1 MEYTKTNYNGPVIYI
16 LTNPAFPEL
25 VKIGYT
31 TNVDERLKKLNNNE
45 GLPYSFRLYAYYK
58 VNKSLS
64 DIKLHNIIDKLNPQL
79 RTIENI
85 NGRERKREFYA
96 MSAEEAYDILDAIAQ
111 INGLEAN
118 LVRCDKTKQQEMEE
132 NLANEIK
139 EYSEDMFTKNYPFI
153 SNVYEMLKTEI
164 LKLKDV
170 YIEPKKK
177 YIAFKHQTNVC
188 DVVFRKDR
196 VVVFINLPI
205 GSLDDPKSLCEDVT
219 DKGHWGNGDYFIS
232 IYNDDEKA
240 SAIAYAITLIKQS
253 YEVN

>member
-1 MEYTKTNYNGPVIYI
+1 MEYSKTNYNGPVIYI

-31 TNVDERLKKLNNNE
+31 TNVDDRLKKLNNSE

-64 DIKLHNIIDKLNPQL
+64 DMKLHGIIDKLNPQL

-85 NGRERKREFYA
+85 NGKERKREFYA
-96 MSAEEAYDILDAIAQ
+96 MSAEEAYNILDAIAQ
-111 INGLEAN
+111 INGLEEN
-118 LVRCDKTKQQEMEE
+118 LICCVKTKQQEMEE
-132 NLANEIK
+132 NLAKEIK
-139 EYSEDMFTKNYPFI
+139 EYSEDVLVKNYPFT
-153 SNVYEMLKTEI
+153 SNLYEKLKNEI

-177 YIAFKHQTNVC
+177 YIAFKHKTNVC
-188 DVVFRKDR
+188 DVVLRKDR
-196 VVVFINLPI
+196 IVVFINLPI
-205 GSLDDPKSLCEDVT
+205 GSLDDPKSVCEDIT
-219 DKGHWGNGDYFIS
+219 YKGHWGNGDYCIN
-232 IYNDDEKA
+232 IYNVDE
-240 SAIAYAITLIKQS
+240 IEYALSLIMQS

>member
-1 MEYTKTNYNGPVIYI
+1 MEYSKTNYNGPVIYI

-31 TNVDERLKKLNNNE
+31 TNVDDRLKKLNNSE

-64 DIKLHNIIDKLNPQL
+64 DMKLHGIIDKLNPQL

-85 NGRERKREFYA
+85 NGKERKREFYA
-96 MSAEEAYDILDAIAQ
+96 MSAEEAYNILDAIAQ
-111 INGLEAN
+111 INGLEEN
-118 LVRCDKTKQQEMEE
+118 LISCVKTKQQEMEE
-132 NLANEIK
+132 NLAKEIK
-139 EYSEDMFTKNYPFI
+139 EYSEDVFTKNYPFT
-153 SNVYEMLKTEI
+153 STVYEKLKTEI

-177 YIAFKHQTNVC
+177 YIAFKHKTNVC
-188 DVVFRKDR
+188 DVVLRKDR
-196 VVVFINLPI
+196 VIVFINLPI
-205 GSLDDPKSLCEDVT
+205 GSLNDSKSLCEDVT
-219 DKGHWGNGDYFIS
+219 YKGHWGNGDYCIN
-232 IYNDDEKA
+232 IYSDHE
-240 SAIAYAITLIKQS
+240 IEYAVSLIKQS

>member
-1 MEYTKTNYNGPVIYI
+1 MENTKTNYNGPVIYI

-31 TNVDERLKKLNNNE
+31 TNVDDRLKKLNNSE

-64 DIKLHNIIDKLNPQL
+64 DMKLHGIIDKLNPQL

-85 NGRERKREFYA
+85 NGKERKREFYA
-96 MSAEEAYDILDAIAQ
+96 MSAEEAYNILDAIAQ
-111 INGLEAN
+111 INGLEEN
-118 LVRCDKTKQQEMEE
+118 LICCVKTKQQEMEE
-132 NLANEIK
+132 NLAKEIK
-139 EYSEDMFTKNYPFI
+139 EYSEDVLVKNYPFT
-153 SNVYEMLKTEI
+153 SNLYEKLKNEI

-177 YIAFKHQTNVC
+177 YIAFKHKTNVC
-188 DVVFRKDR
+188 DVVLRKDR
-196 VVVFINLPI
+196 IVVFINLPI
-205 GSLDDPKSLCEDVT
+205 GSLDDPKSVCEDIT
-219 DKGHWGNGDYFIS
+219 YKGHWGNGDYCIN
-232 IYNDDEKA
+232 IYNVDE
-240 SAIAYAITLIKQS
+240 IEYALSLIMQS

>member
-1 MEYTKTNYNGPVIYI
+1 M
-16 LTNPAFPEL
+16 
-25 VKIGYT
+25 
-31 TNVDERLKKLNNNE
+31 NNSE

-85 NGRERKREFYA
+85 NGKERKREFYA
-96 MSAEEAYDILDAIAQ
+96 MSAEEAYNILEAIAQ
-111 INGLEAN
+111 INGLEEN
-118 LVRCDKTKQQEMEE
+118 LIRCVKTKQQEMEE

-139 EYSEDMFTKNYPFI
+139 EYSEDMFTKNYPII
-153 SNVYEMLKTEI
+153 SNVYENLKNEI

-177 YIAFKHQTNVC
+177 YIAFKHKTNVC
-188 DVVFRKDR
+188 DVVLRKDR

-205 GSLDDPKSLCEDVT
+205 GSLDDSKTLCEDVT
-219 DKGHWGNGDYFIS
+219 YKGHWGNGDYRVEVSSEEDIDNL
-232 IYNDDEKA
+232 IP
-240 SAIAYAITLIKQS
+240 LIKQS
-253 YEVN
+253 LKVNKK

>member
-1 MEYTKTNYNGPVIYI
+1 MENTKTNYNGPVIYI

-31 TNVDERLKKLNNNE
+31 TNVDDRLKKLNNSE

-64 DIKLHNIIDKLNPQL
+64 DMKLHNIIDKLNPQL

-85 NGRERKREFYA
+85 NGKERKREFYA
-96 MSAEEAYDILDAIAQ
+96 MSAEEAYNILDAIAQ
-111 INGLEAN
+111 INGLEEN
-118 LVRCDKTKQQEMEE
+118 LICCVKTKQQEMEE
-132 NLANEIK
+132 NLAKEIK
-139 EYSEDMFTKNYPFI
+139 EYSEDVFTKNYPFT
-153 SNVYEMLKTEI
+153 STVYEKLKTEI

-177 YIAFKHQTNVC
+177 YIAFKHKTNVC
-188 DVVFRKDR
+188 DVVLRKDR
-196 VVVFINLPI
+196 VIVFINLPI
-205 GSLDDPKSLCEDVT
+205 GSLNDSKSLCEDVT
-219 DKGHWGNGDYFIS
+219 YKGHWGNGDYCIN
-232 IYNDDEKA
+232 IYSDHE
-240 SAIAYAITLIKQS
+240 IEYAVSLIKQS

>member
-31 TNVDERLKKLNNNE
+31 TNVDERLKKLNNSE

-58 VNKSLS
+58 VSKSLS
-64 DIKLHNIIDKLNPQL
+64 DIKLHSIIDKLNPQL

-85 NGRERKREFYA
+85 NGKERKREFYA
-96 MSAEEAYDILDAIAQ
+96 MSADEAYNILEAIAQ
-111 INGLEAN
+111 INGLEEN
-118 LVRCDKTKQQEMEE
+118 LVMCAKTKQQEIEE
-132 NLANEIK
+132 NLAYEIK
-139 EYSEDMFTKNYPFI
+139 EYSEDMFTKNYPII
-153 SNVYEMLKTEI
+153 SNVYEKLKTEI

-177 YIAFKHQTNVC
+177 YIAFKHKTNIC
-188 DVVFRKDR
+188 DIVLRKDR

-205 GSLDDPKSLCEDVT
+205 GSLDDPKSLCEDIT
-219 DKGHWGNGDYFIS
+219 DKGHWGNGDFCIN
-232 IYNDDEKA
+232 IYDEDE
-240 SAIAYAITLIKQS
+240 IPYAMTLIKQS

>member
-1 MEYTKTNYNGPVIYI
+1 MEYIKTNYNGPVIYI

-31 TNVDERLKKLNNNE
+31 TNVDERLKKLNNSE

-85 NGRERKREFYA
+85 NGKERKREFYA
-96 MSAEEAYDILDAIAQ
+96 MSAEEAYNILEAIAQ
-111 INGLEAN
+111 INGLEEN
-118 LVRCDKTKQQEMEE
+118 LIRCVKTKHQEMEE

-139 EYSEDMFTKNYPFI
+139 EYSEDMFLKNYPFI
-153 SNVYEMLKTEI
+153 SNVYERLKNEI

-177 YIAFKHQTNVC
+177 YIAFKHKTNIC
-188 DVVFRKDR
+188 DVVLRKDR
-196 VVVFINLPI
+196 VVIFINLPI

-219 DKGHWGNGDYFIS
+219 YKGHWGNGDYCLNIHC
-232 IYNDDEKA
+232 DDEVE
-240 SAIAYAITLIKQS
+240 YAISLIRQS

>member
-31 TNVDERLKKLNNNE
+31 TNVDERLKKLNNSE

-64 DIKLHNIIDKLNPQL
+64 DIKLHSIIDKLNPQL

-85 NGRERKREFYA
+85 NGKERKREFYA
-96 MSAEEAYDILDAIAQ
+96 MSAEEAYNILEALAQ
-111 INGLEAN
+111 SNGLEEN
-118 LVRCDKTKQQEMEE
+118 LIRCVKTKQQEMEE

-139 EYSEDMFTKNYPFI
+139 EYSEDMFTRNYPII
-153 SNVYEMLKTEI
+153 SNVYENLKTEI

-177 YIAFKHQTNVC
+177 YIAFKHKTNVC
-188 DVVFRKDR
+188 DVVLRKDR
-196 VVVFINLPI
+196 IVVFVNLPI

-219 DKGHWGNGDYFIS
+219 YKGHWGNGDYCLNIHS
-232 IYNDDEKA
+232 DDEI
-240 SAIAYAITLIKQS
+240 SYAMTLIKQS
-253 YEVN
+253 YEIN